1 MFQWRLDQVYYDDAL
16 VNAFFEATD
25 GVISDLIEIYK
36 QIQKDYLRTKREKVT
51 PDYIVS
57 IADKY
62 YRGLREISLME
73 KNPIRRND
81 ILTEEEIRRLNSFSE
96 SVEQQELEQRYD
108 ELMSNPTF
116 KTYELLQENVIR
128 SIQEQTKDYSRA
140 KIETAFVAAMEGE
153 NAVEVRLVDI
163 VTKTLLKL
171 QDAKQTV
178 KVLPKADIDKSRAEL
193 LENNQKEKNSK
204 HTI

>member
-1 MFQWRLDQVYYDDAL
+1 
-16 VNAFFEATD
+16 
-25 GVISDLIEIYK
+25 
-36 QIQKDYLRTKREKVT
+36 
-51 PDYIVS
+51 
-57 IADKY
+57 
-62 YRGLREISLME
+62 
-73 KNPIRRND
+73 
-81 ILTEEEIRRLNSFSE
+81 
-96 SVEQQELEQRYD
+96 
-108 ELMSNPTF
+108 MSNPTF

-140 KIETAFVAAMEGE
+140 KIERAFVAAMEGE

-193 LENNQKEKNSK
+193 LENNQKEKVSK

>member
-1 MFQWRLDQVYYDDAL
+1 
-16 VNAFFEATD
+16 
-25 GVISDLIEIYK
+25 
-36 QIQKDYLRTKREKVT
+36 
-51 PDYIVS
+51 
-57 IADKY
+57 
-62 YRGLREISLME
+62 ME

-81 ILTEEEIRRLNSFSE
+81 ILTEEEVRRLNSFDE

-140 KIETAFVAAMEGE
+140 KIERAFVAAMEGE

-193 LENNQKEKNSK
+193 LENNQKEKVSK